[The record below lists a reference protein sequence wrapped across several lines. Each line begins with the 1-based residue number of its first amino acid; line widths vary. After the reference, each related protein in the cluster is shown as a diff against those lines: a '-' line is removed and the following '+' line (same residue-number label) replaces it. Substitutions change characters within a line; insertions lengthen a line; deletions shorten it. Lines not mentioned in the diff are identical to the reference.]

1 MNVAFLSGG
10 SGKRLWPLSNE
21 NRSKQ
26 FLKLFV
32 DAEGREQSMVQR
44 VYGQLTSNCSPKR
57 ILIATGHNQASIVKN
72 QLGNQAI
79 LCIEPCRRDTFP
91 AIALLCA
98 HLFYMEKASD
108 EETVVVSPVDP
119 YVDAAYFQMFGRLDR
134 AVREGNHE
142 LYLLGVE
149 PGFPTEKYGYIVPEA
164 ISSGVADVK
173 CFVEKPEMQKAQR
186 LIGEGALWNC
196 GVFAFKLKYILNKL
210 RKIIQ
215 FSSYQEVVDQYSML
229 PKMSF
234 DYAVVE
240 HETRIG
246 CLRYQGEW
254 KDVGTWNTMAE
265 AMEEK
270 TIGNVI
276 LSADCEN
283 TNVINELDIPV
294 LAMGLKDI
302 MVVSSNDGV
311 LVTTKDASSYIK
323 PYVEEI
329 DHRIMYKEKSWGQ
342 YYVLYENEESLVLR
356 LTVRAG
362 ASMSYHRH
370 AYRSE
375 QWTVLKG
382 KGTATVGGVQY
393 TLSPGGTISLPGG
406 CYHSLVA
413 DCEMEL
419 LETQFGLHIDDDK
432 EKESR
437 LEEKYESQ

>member
-32 DAEGREQSMVQR
+32 DADGREQSMVQR
-44 VYGQLTSNCSPKR
+44 VYEQLTENCSPKR
-57 ILIATGHNQASIVKN
+57 ILIATGRSQASIVKN
-72 QLGNQAI
+72 QLGDQVI

-98 HLFYMEKASD
+98 HLLYIEKAD
-108 EETVVVSPVDP
+108 EEEAVIVSPVDP
-119 YVDAAYFQMFGRLDR
+119 YVDAEYFGMFDRLDQ
-134 AVREGNHE
+134 AVREGDHE

-149 PGFPTEKYGYIVPEA
+149 PGFPTEKYGYIVPKT
-164 ISSGVADVK
+164 ISDDVVSVR
-173 CFVEKPEMQKAQR
+173 CFVEKPAMQKAQE
-186 LIGEGALWNC
+186 LIKEGALWNC
-196 GVFAFKLKYILNKL
+196 GVFAFKLKYVLNKL
-210 RKIIQ
+210 HEFIQ
-215 FSSYQEVVDQYSML
+215 FSSYEEVVSQYTML

-246 CLRYQGEW
+246 CLRYHGEW

-265 AMEEK
+265 AMEGK
-270 TIGNVI
+270 MIGNVI
-276 LSADCEN
+276 LSQDCEN

-302 MVVSSNDGV
+302 MVVSSKDGV

-342 YYVLYENEESLVLR
+342 YYVLYENEDCLVLR

-362 ASMSYHRH
+362 AALSYHRH
-370 AYRSE
+370 AHRSE
-375 QWTVLKG
+375 QWTVLQG
-382 KGTATVGGVQY
+382 TGTAIVGDIQYPLTPGV
-393 TLSPGGTISLPGG
+393 TLSLPEG
-406 CYHSLVA
+406 CYHSLEA
-413 DCEMEL
+413 DKQIELIEM
-419 LETQFGLHIDDDK
+419 QFGMRIDDADK
-432 EKESR
+432 EKR
-437 LEEKYESQ
+437 TALGGKI